1 MQQIIKNTNKKR
13 INIEKL
19 SIHIKKL
26 VTEKGGVFDA
36 PLPQF
41 EKVGHVGLSYETLA
55 NFVDTM
61 PMVIQSEVKDQL
73 VVLDFNNLDVFDFL
87 DHLINGM
94 IASTGAN
101 ESGGYTKTKLG
112 TVVED

>member
-1 MQQIIKNTNKKR
+1 M
-13 INIEKL
+13 EKL

-26 VTEKGGVFDA
+26 VTEKGRVFDT

-41 EKVGHVGLSYETLA
+41 EKVGHAGISYETLA

-61 PMVIQSEVKDQL
+61 PMDIQSEVKEQL
-73 VVLDFNNLDVFDFL
+73 VILDFNNLDVFDFL

-94 IASTGAN
+94 IAATGAN
-101 ESGGYTKTKLG
+101 ESAGYAKTKLG
-112 TVVED
+112 TVVKA